1 MSVNVIRSLRKGAGM
16 TQKELAD
23 KLGTTITTVYRW
35 EKGEYVPSPR
45 YIKRM
50 AEIFGVKGRD
60 IFLATYTTKVTKE
73 AKNNEISQR
82 KGATQ

>member
-1 MSVNVIRSLRKGAGM
+1 MDTNNIRSLRSGAGM
-16 TQKELAD
+16 TQPDLAN
-23 KLGTTITTVYRW
+23 KLGVAVNTVSRW
-35 EKGEYVPSPR
+35 EKGESIPRPR

-82 KGATQ
+82 KGVTK